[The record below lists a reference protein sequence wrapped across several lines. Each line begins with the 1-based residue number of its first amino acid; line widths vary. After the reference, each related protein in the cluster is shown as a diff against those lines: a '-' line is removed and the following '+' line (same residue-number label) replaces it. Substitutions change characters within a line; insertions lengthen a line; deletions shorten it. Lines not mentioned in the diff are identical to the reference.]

1 MKFFDLR
8 ASVRARFLLEEAQTM
23 AEYGV
28 VLAVITLG
36 ILTAIAALSGGIT
49 NVINNVTSILP

>member
-8 ASVRARFLLEEAQTM
+8 ASIRARLLLEEAQTM
-23 AEYGV
+23 AEYSV

-36 ILTAIAALSGGIT
+36 IVTAIAALSGGISS
-49 NVINNVTSILP
+49 VINSVTAILP

>member
-1 MKFFDLR
+1 
-8 ASVRARFLLEEAQTM
+8 M

-49 NVINNVTSILP
+49 NVISNVTSILP

>member
-1 MKFFDLR
+1 MKLIGLR
-8 ASVRARFLLEEAQTM
+8 AVIYTRFLREEGQTM

-36 ILTAIAALSGGIT
+36 IVTAIAGLSGGIT
-49 NVINNVTSILP
+49 NVINSVTGILP